1 MRIRSLCTIVLVTTL
16 VFSADNG
23 LRGQQIVIESSQTAG
38 EAVPLPGLLGRGA
51 GMGKTGTGRITGRI
65 LSAEGGTPLR
75 RAIVRLTAPEVGMK
89 TALTDADGRYEFK
102 DLPAGRFS
110 LNASK
115 PGYVNVQYG
124 QLRPFE
130 QGRPIELA
138 EKHVVDKADITMP
151 RGGVISGRITDE
163 FGEPVADA
171 LVSAMRQMWAN
182 GRRRL
187 VSSGRTAQ
195 TNDLGQFRLYGL
207 PPGEYFVSGTLR
219 NTEFM
224 AFEAM
229 VGAGAGSAAGSTPA
243 SGYAA
248 TYFPG
253 TTAPANAQRV
263 TVPIGQEA
271 QNTDFALTPVRLAR
285 ISGTVVNAEG
295 KPVEGTMVNA
305 TPVNSG
311 GEIGLMMM
319 GATGRT
325 SKDGTFT
332 ISNVAPGDYTLN
344 VRPMRVMTSDGGNT
358 MMFSASISGGPGGIE
373 GESATLPVTVAG
385 EDLTNVVVMTSK
397 GATATGRVVFEGT
410 STPPSVAAVRITST
424 GADTDGPLI
433 GLPGSAA
440 TADGSFEL
448 KGLTGRRM
456 LRTGNL
462 PQGWTLKSV
471 RLNGEDITDAG
482 TDFKPGQDVSGLEV
496 VLTSKLT
503 EISGGVTASN
513 GTALKDYTVVVFAD
527 DPQLWNLPAT
537 RWVNG
542 TRPDQEG
549 RFRIRNMP
557 AGSYYAV
564 ALEYIEQGSWGDPEL
579 LDRLKTQAKRFTL
592 GEGGTENLDLKIA
605 QGF

>member
-1 MRIRSLCTIVLVTTL
+1 MRIRSLCTFTL
-16 VFSADNG
+16 AATLAFSTDKG
-23 LRGQQIVIESSQTAG
+23 LRGQQIVIESSQSAG
-38 EAVPLPGLLGRGA
+38 EAIPLPGMLGRGA

-65 LSAEGGTPLR
+65 VSADGGTPQR
-75 RAIVRLTAPEVGMK
+75 RATVRLTAPEVGVK
-89 TALTDADGRYEFK
+89 TTLTDADGRYEFR
-102 DLPAGRFS
+102 DLPGGRFS
-110 LNASK
+110 VNVSK

-138 EKHVVDKADITMP
+138 EKQVVDKADISMP

-224 AFEAM
+224 ALEAM
-229 VGAGAGSAAGSTPA
+229 AGAASGPAAASTPA

-253 TTAPANAQRV
+253 TTAPASAQRV
-263 TVPIGQEA
+263 SVAIGQDS
-271 QNTDFALTPVRLAR
+271 QNTDFALAPVRLAR
-285 ISGTVVNAEG
+285 ISGTVMNADG
-295 KPVEGTMVNA
+295 KPVEGSMVNA
-305 TPVNSG
+305 TPVNSA

-325 SKDGTFT
+325 NKDGSFT

-344 VRPMRVMTSDGGNT
+344 VRPIRIMTSDGGNT
-358 MMFSASISGGPGGIE
+358 MMFSAMVSSGPGGVE
-373 GESATLPVTVAG
+373 GESASVPVTVAG
-385 EDLTNVVVMTSK
+385 EDLANVIIMTSK
-397 GATATGRVVFEGT
+397 GATATGRVVFEGS
-410 STPPSVAAVRITST
+410 STPPSVATVRITST
-424 GADTDGPLI
+424 GADMDGPPI
-433 GLPGSAA
+433 GMAGASAK
-440 TADGSFEL
+440 ADGSFEL
-448 KGLTGRRM
+448 KGLAGRRM

-482 TDFKPGQDVSGLEV
+482 ADFKPGQEVSGLEV

-503 EISGGVTASN
+503 EINGGVTASN
-513 GTALKDYTVVVFAD
+513 GTAVKDYTVVVFAD
-527 DPQLWNLPAT
+527 DPQLWNLPST

-542 TRPDQEG
+542 TRPNQEG
-549 RFRIRNMP
+549 RFQIRNMP

-592 GEGGTENLDLKIA
+592 GEGGTETLDLKIA